1 MTTDPAQNERGPAP
15 AGLTLYLGGTFDPIE
30 MAKALGLRPIRMEFA
45 GTNEVCVCT
54 GAGGPKRFRVS
65 RTIPCDRLKVSVP
78 GDKAIESL
86 FRALLSAVDALS
98 GPLRTT
104 WDRLSH
110 RFADLGL
117 YWMNE
122 GNCGT
127 EYDLPAPVLADLAG
141 HGISLRISVYE
152 GDGAVDKA
160 IRDRAAESD

>member
-1 MTTDPAQNERGPAP
+1 MTTDPAQHERGPAV
-15 AGLTLYLGGTFDPIE
+15 AGLTLYLDGTFDPVE
-30 MAKALGLRPIRMEFA
+30 MAEALSLTPIHMEFA
-45 GTNEVCVCT
+45 DTNEVCVCT
-54 GAGGPKRFRVS
+54 GAGAPKRFRVS

-78 GDKAIESL
+78 GDKTIESL
-86 FRALLSAVDALS
+86 LRALLSAVDTLS
-98 GPLRTT
+98 GPSRTT

-110 RFADLGL
+110 RVADLGL

-152 GDGAVDKA
+152 GEGAVDKA
-160 IRDRAAESD
+160 IRDRAAESE